1 MQKYNILEL
10 NEKLLPELQSIAEEL
25 GIKKISSLKKEEL
38 VYRIL
43 DEQAISYAGQQ
54 AEKEKEKE
62 AKKAEKQTK
71 AKKPSKTA
79 AAKAPKAESKPK
91 AVKAEA
97 AEVAVPKAT
106 QPVEEKQAAVV
117 AEKKEQPERKKRVRI
132 EKKEK
137 VAGAVAPANQ
147 TDEVKVSKTPQTVTT
162 EVVVEKPL
170 LPPVVVEGAPEEL
183 PVVETAPVAPAS
195 PAEPVVEK
203 ASEVPAA
210 EAPAANEPKRVV
222 FRHPDTKSV
231 LDQLFP
237 FSPSPAKQEKTAP
250 QQPEPQAAPQPQ
262 QQNTPRQNNN
272 NRQNNQNN
280 NHNNQRNNNNNNA
293 SQEKQYEF
301 DGILIGTGVL
311 EMMQDGYGFLRSSD
325 YNYLTSPDDIYV
337 SQSQIKLFGL
347 KTGDVVEGAIRPPK
361 EGEKYFPLV
370 KVDKING
377 RSPEEVRDRVPFDHL
392 TPLFPDEK
400 FMLTARK
407 APKVY
412 DNIAVRVVDLFS
424 PIGKGQRGLI
434 VAQPKTGKTML
445 LKDIANAIAANHPE
459 VYMIILLID
468 ERPEEVTDMAR
479 SVDAEVIASTF
490 DEPAERHVKIAEI
503 VLNKAKRMVECGH
516 DVVILLDS
524 ITRLARAYNTVQ
536 PASGKVLSGG
546 VDANALQKPK
556 RFFGAARN
564 IENGG
569 SLTILAT
576 ALTETGSKMDDVIFE
591 EFKGTGNME
600 LQLDRKLSNKRIYP
614 AVDITASSTRRDDLL
629 QDESTLNRMWILRKY
644 LSDMNSIEAMEFVK
658 KRMEQTYDN
667 MEFLAS
673 MNG

>member
-1 MQKYNILEL
+1 MQKYNIIEL
-10 NEKLLPELQSIAEEL
+10 NEKQLPELQKIAEEL
-25 GIKKISSLKKEEL
+25 GVTKASELDKQAL

-43 DEQAISYAGQQ
+43 DEQAIVL
-54 AEKEKEKE
+54 AEENKKE
-62 AKKAEKQTK
+62 AKKPEGRKRGRPAK
-71 AKKPSKTA
+71 AKTTPENSGDEPTAEMNQPSDTEQTAATKESNPQKPSKKRKARVA
-79 AAKAPKAESKPK
+79 AVSVATVDSNQPMDEPVQETVIHALNNKESLAFEGK
-91 AVKAEA
+91 
-97 AEVAVPKAT
+97 
-106 QPVEEKQAAVV
+106 VEEPSGMEV
-117 AEKKEQPERKKRVRI
+117 
-132 EKKEK
+132 
-137 VAGAVAPANQ
+137 
-147 TDEVKVSKTPQTVTT
+147 EVKEEVSQRDEEIVFSDTLVTG
-162 EVVVEKPL
+162 E
-170 LPPVVVEGAPEEL
+170 
-183 PVVETAPVAPAS
+183 
-195 PAEPVVEK
+195 AEPMATVDT
-203 ASEVPAA
+203 P
-210 EAPAANEPKRVV
+210 EAKVIEEDHRRLV
-222 FRHPDTKSV
+222 FRHPDAKSV
-231 LDQLFP
+231 LDQIMP
-237 FSPSPAKQEKTAP
+237 IQPAKTEPK
-250 QQPEPQAAPQPQ
+250 QQP
-262 QQNTPRQNNN
+262 QNK
-272 NRQNNQNN
+272 
-280 NHNNQRNNNNNNA
+280 NNNNNPNINNNVAPNNGNA
-293 SQEKQYEF
+293 VNAQPQEKAYDFE
-301 DGILIGTGVL
+301 GILMGTGVL
-311 EMMQDGYGFLRSSD
+311 EMMPDGYGFLRSSD

-337 SQSQIKLFGL
+337 SQSQVRLFGL
-347 KTGDVVEGAIRPPK
+347 KTGDVVEGTIRPPK

-370 KVDKING
+370 KVNTING
-377 RSPEEVRDRVPFDHL
+377 RLPEEVRDRVPFDHL

-407 APKVY
+407 SPKVY
-412 DNIAVRVVDLFS
+412 DQIAVRVVDLFS

-445 LKDIANAIAANHPE
+445 LKDIANAIAYNHPE
-459 VYMIILLID
+459 VYMIVLLID

-600 LQLDRKLSNKRIYP
+600 LQLDRKLANKRVYP

-629 QDESTLNRMWILRKY
+629 QDEVTRNRMWILRKY
-644 LSDMNSIEAMEFVK
+644 LSDMNSLEAMEFVK
-658 KRMEQTYDN
+658 KQMEQTLDN